1 MAVNMKESYQECE
14 TKMQKT
20 IDTLQHEFGGLKA
33 GRANPAVLDRVTV
46 EYYGTPTPVAQ
57 VGSVSVPEARTLI
70 IQPWDMGILGDIERA
85 IIKADIGIN
94 PTNDGKVI
102 RLIFPTLTEERR
114 KDLVKEVHKFS
125 EGAKV
130 AIRNVR
136 RDTIEKYKNMKKKS
150 EITEDD
156 LKTAEKD
163 IQDLTDKY
171 IKDIDKITQEKEKE
185 IMTV

>member
-1 MAVNMKESYQECE
+1 MKATYQECE
-14 TKMQKT
+14 GKMKKT
-20 IDTLQHEFGGLKA
+20 IEALHHEFEGLKA
-33 GRANPAVLDRVTV
+33 GRANPHVLDRVTV
-46 EYYGTPTPVAQ
+46 EYYGTATPVAQ
-57 VGSVSVPEARTLI
+57 VGSVSIPEARTLV
-70 IQPWDMGILGDIERA
+70 IQPWDTGILGDIERA

-114 KDLVKEVHKFS
+114 RDLVKDVHKFS
-125 EGAKV
+125 ENAKV

-136 RDTIEKYKNMKKKS
+136 RDTIEKFKDMKKKS

-156 LKTAEKD
+156 LKTSEKD

-171 IKDIDKITQEKEKE
+171 TKEIDKVTQDKEKE

>member
-1 MAVNMKESYQECE
+1 MKETYQECE
-14 TKMQKT
+14 SKMQKT
-20 IDTLQHEFGGLKA
+20 VDALLHEFGGLKA
-33 GRANPAVLDRVTV
+33 GRANPSVLDRVTV

-57 VGSVSVPEARTLI
+57 VGTVSVPEARTLV
-70 IQPWDMGILGDIERA
+70 IQPWDSGILGDIERA

-94 PTNDGKVI
+94 PNNDGKVI
-102 RLIFPTLTEERR
+102 RLNFPTLTEERR
-114 KDLVKEVHKFS
+114 KDLVKDVHKYC
-125 EGAKV
+125 ENAKV

-136 RDTIEKYKNMKKKS
+136 RDTIEKFKEMKKKS

-156 LKTAEKD
+156 LKSTEKD

-171 IKDIDKITQEKEKE
+171 TKEIDKVTQEKEKE